1 MRSVLVEKGNG
12 GAGADLESHVLH
24 DGPGLRLVDLGASS
38 AGSQDRLS
46 AVSPVRS
53 VTIVAAD
60 VLVVLTGAVAAVCA
74 RRRYRRRACMVR

>member
-1 MRSVLVEKGNG
+1 MLVEKGNG
-12 GAGADLESHVLH
+12 GAGVDLQSEVLH
-24 DGPGLRLVDLGASS
+24 DGPGLRLVDLGPSS
-38 AGSQDRLS
+38 AGGEDPLS

-60 VLVVLTGAVAAVCA
+60 VLVVSTGAVAAVCA